1 MQIHLNKMS
10 RVLFLTPLRFG
21 TKGEFGE
28 LAKLLEEGIA
38 NSGVQ
43 SLNTTEAQ
51 KEECQGTL
59 NIVVGSVVLSD
70 G

>member
-1 MQIHLNKMS
+1 MS
-10 RVLFLTPLRFG
+10 RILFLIPIRFG

-28 LAKLLEEGIA
+28 LAKLLEEGTA

-43 SLNTTEAQ
+43 SLNTTEGQ
-51 KEECQGTL
+51 KEAYQGTL
-59 NIVVGSVVLSD
+59 NIAVGNVVLSD

>member
-10 RVLFLTPLRFG
+10 RIVFLIPIRFG

-28 LAKLLEEGIA
+28 LAKLFEEGIA

-43 SLNTTEAQ
+43 SLNTTKGQ
-51 KEECQGTL
+51 KEAYQGTL
-59 NIVVGSVVLSD
+59 NLVVGNVVLSD